1 MFSTFTPTSA
11 VPPSTIARYEAT
23 APPELVALWRQQGAG
38 LIGDGF
44 LRVIDPDRALSML
57 NGVVSLAANA
67 VPVFTTALADVVVYV
82 EPAFHILRFRYGT
95 IDFLAF
101 DTRSLLADVQDEPFL
116 DEMLGRRPYA
126 AAVAELGVPG
136 PDECFGYAPLLA
148 LGGPEDPSHLHRVG
162 LWEHLA
168 LIAQYAGPASNGG

>member
-1 MFSTFTPTSA
+1 M
-11 VPPSTIARYEAT
+11 
-23 APPELVALWRQQGAG
+23 PPEVVALWRQQGAG

-44 LRVIDPDRALSML
+44 VRVVDPDRALSML
-57 NGVVSLAANA
+57 NGVVSLANTA
-67 VPVFTTALADVVVYV
+67 VPVFTTALADVVVHI

-101 DTRSLLADVQDEPFL
+101 DTGSLLADLQDEAFL
-116 DEMLGRRPYA
+116 DETLGRRPYA
-126 AAVAELGVPG
+126 AAVSQLGVPG

-148 LGGPEDPSHLHRVG
+148 FGGPEDPRHLHRVG

-168 LIAQYAGPASNGG
+168 LIAQYARPSSEGRDSHAGGSARG